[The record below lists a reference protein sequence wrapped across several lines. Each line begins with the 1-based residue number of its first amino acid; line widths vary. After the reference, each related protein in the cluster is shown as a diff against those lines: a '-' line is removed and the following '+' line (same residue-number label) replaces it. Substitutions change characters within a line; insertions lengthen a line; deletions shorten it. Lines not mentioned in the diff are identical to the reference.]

1 MLKILYQDKDLVVC
15 EKPVGVLS
23 ERAQSPRE
31 RCMPA
36 LLEAQTRTY
45 RIDVVHRLDKA
56 VGGLMVFSKNG
67 RATAGLSRTIA
78 QHQMTKEYLA
88 VVAGC
93 PDAPQG
99 EWRDYL
105 FRDKAKNKSFVVKS
119 LRRGAKEAVLTY
131 EVLETRTRPEGTVS
145 LLRIALQTGRTHQI
159 RVQCASRGMPLLGD
173 AKYGSRIATREIA
186 LWSHHL
192 AFAHP
197 TTGKPVD
204 LRANPPATDPWRW
217 FTALSSENG

>member
-1 MLKILYQDKDLVVC
+1 MLKILYQDKFIVVC

-56 VGGLMVFSKNG
+56 VGGAMVFSKNG
-67 RATAGLSRTIA
+67 RATAGLSRAIA
-78 QHQMTKEYLA
+78 EHRMTKEYLA
-88 VVAGC
+88 VVAGR
-93 PDAPQG
+93 PDAPEG

-131 EVLETRTRPEGTVS
+131 RVVETIERPEGTVS

-173 AKYGSRIATREIA
+173 AKYGSRIPVKDIA

-197 TTGKPVD
+197 VTGEPVD
-204 LRANPPATDPWRW
+204 ITSASPAAAPWTW
-217 FTALSSENG
+217 FSAIG